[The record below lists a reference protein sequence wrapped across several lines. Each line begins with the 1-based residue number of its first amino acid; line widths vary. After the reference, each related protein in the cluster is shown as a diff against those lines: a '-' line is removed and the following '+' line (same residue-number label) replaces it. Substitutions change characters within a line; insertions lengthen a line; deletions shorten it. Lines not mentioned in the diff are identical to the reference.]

1 MCALAFRL
9 RRHGMTICLVDWLD
23 NSRDIAN
30 FLMHYLPEDVD
41 VTVLPTRLPRLPTSV
56 TRLREERGY
65 RMRKL
70 VVVGHS
76 FGGCTS

>member
-1 MCALAFRL
+1 
-9 RRHGMTICLVDWLD
+9 MTIHLVDWLD
-23 NSRDIAN
+23 NARDITN
-30 FLMHYLPEDVD
+30 FLVHYLPEHVD
-41 VTVLPTRLPRLPTSV
+41 ETVLPARLQRLPVSV
-56 TRLREERGY
+56 AKSREENGY